1 MKANPVYKREIKVS
15 ARTSRMAITML
26 VFNGLLA
33 GVALLNMHSLV
44 EQAKF
49 AAEIQYSSFL
59 KLYIFVSALE
69 FALILLIIPS
79 ITAGSISGER
89 ERQTLDL
96 MLTTKMKPLDI
107 ILGKLYASFST
118 LFILI
123 ISSFPILALAFI
135 YGGLKVVDLCM
146 LLLFFYIA
154 AALIGSMGLMFSAL
168 FKRSTMSSVVSYVG
182 LLVLIVGGPAVN
194 WFSYKLSEY
203 SKEVYL
209 GDAVNNSGGLLY
221 LLLFNPAVTFWGL
234 INSQAGNKQ
243 TFQEI
248 FDMFGKR
255 SSNLVLN
262 HWVFISIVCQ
272 FLLAALFLFVASK
285 AVNPMNIKPGKKE
298 K

>member
-15 ARTSRMAITML
+15 ARTSRMAVTML

-59 KLYIFVSALE
+59 KLYIFVATLE

-135 YGGLKVVDLCM
+135 YGGLKVADLCM

-234 INSQAGNKQ
+234 INNQAGNKQ
-243 TFQEI
+243 MFQQI
-248 FDMFGKR
+248 FDKFGER
-255 SSNLVLN
+255 SSNLVLDN
-262 HWVFISIVCQ
+262 WVIISIICQ
-272 FLLAALFLFVASK
+272 FLLAALFLYVAAR
-285 AVNPMNIKPGKKE
+285 AVNPMDMKPRKKE